1 MNYKKET
8 IIIII
13 NIIITTILLFTCG
26 IPTNMEMIL
35 YHWGNHIIFIIY
47 LITLYIAICKL
58 NKQFINWKGFVSAL
72 ICWVVKYGSDYV
84 LMNSQEELQY
94 SSDMSLDFIKN
105 YNIMNDIV
113 IKESFFKVIIQL
125 GIITIFITVSYM
137 MGNIHKLKLHM
148 NKKYLILLIIML
160 VIYLVVIYYKCIM
173 KENIN
178 IVGVYINP
186 IGNINRIFYYIEST
200 TIWLSIND
208 LLVVEE
214 KK

>member
-13 NIIITTILLFTCG
+13 NIIITTILLLTCG
-26 IPTNMEMIL
+26 IPTNMELIL

-58 NKQFINWKGFVSAL
+58 NKQFIKWKGFVLVL
-72 ICWVVKYGSDYV
+72 ICWGLKYGSDYV

-94 SSDMSLDFIKN
+94 SSDMFLDFIKN

-125 GIITIFITVSYM
+125 GVITIFITVSYM

-148 NKKYLILLIIML
+148 NKKYLMLLIIML
-160 VIYLVVIYYKCIM
+160 VIYLVIIYYKYIT

-186 IGNINRIFYYIEST
+186 IRNINSIFYYIEST
-200 TIWLSIND
+200 TIWLYINE

>member
-58 NKQFINWKGFVSAL
+58 NKQFINWKGFVLAL